1 MSEIGIGDSEIVDL
15 LRRPGHPK
23 NLSPED
29 FINKLP
35 YSIEEKITAY
45 HAAQDKNKVT
55 TETVKVSQQQGDGD
69 CARKRR
75 AKVSIEPLVI
85 RVGDAPGYLG
95 MDKNKFNKEVRP
107 NLLEIKGSGR
117 SVAFYRVD
125 LNEWMDD
132 YVNSTSRSK
141 SKKGVLAWDKHQ
153 QEPKVFTS
161 KVTEVDPLVKL
172 LKEKEFLP
180 GLAKLAKIKQKS
192 GCTTQLNLK
201 SEKPS
206 VRRALDSCLASVQR
220 VT

>member
-1 MSEIGIGDSEIVDL
+1 MEKSDAFLLCSRCEGFGRVTVEAMLMSKPIIATKSGGTIELIQEGYNGLLYIPCDFKELADKIKFLSENIFL
-15 LRRPGHPK
+15 GNEMGK
-23 NLSPED
+23 NANN
-29 FINKLP
+29 F
-35 YSIEEKITAY
+35 A
-45 HAAQDKNKVT
+45 
-55 TETVKVSQQQGDGD
+55 
-69 CARKRR
+69 
-75 AKVSIEPLVI
+75 
-85 RVGDAPGYLG
+85 
-95 MDKNKFNKEVRP
+95 KNKFNKEVRP